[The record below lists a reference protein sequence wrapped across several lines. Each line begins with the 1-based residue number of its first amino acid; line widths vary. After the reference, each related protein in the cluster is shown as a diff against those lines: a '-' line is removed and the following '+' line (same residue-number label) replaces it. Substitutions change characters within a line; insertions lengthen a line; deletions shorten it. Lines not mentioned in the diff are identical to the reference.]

1 MNILDRIKLTI
12 QWLIGSGVADNQE
25 NIGKLLGYTNKSAFS
40 QILNGKKPLP
50 ESFIDRLC
58 VLNNKLNPDWMLT
71 GEGPMLKSE
80 NNNLIIND
88 PKIISID
95 EGQPILD
102 IRICAGQGI
111 GLFGD
116 ENKVLS
122 RVNIPDFKGCVGVI
136 VYGESMYDK
145 YAPGDAVFVREISNC
160 NYIENGQPYVVITKE
175 DRLLKLVYQENDKLT
190 LVSYNTVLNPD
201 GRRTFP
207 DMPINPDD
215 ILYIYKVVGK
225 LARNQI

>member
-1 MNILDRIKLTI
+1 MIDCQTIK
-12 QWLIGSGVADNQE
+12 
-25 NIGKLLGYTNKSAFS
+25 
-40 QILNGKKPLP
+40 
-50 ESFIDRLC
+50 DRLEAYLKYRNIKKSYFEKEIGASNGYINSIKKSIGQEYLDQISNLYPD
-58 VLNNKLNPDWMLT
+58 LNITWLLT
-71 GEGPMLKSE
+71 GKGDMLNIENSE
-80 NNNLIIND
+80 SVND
-88 PKIISID
+88 SPITISID

-145 YAPGDAVFVREISNC
+145 YAPGDAVFVREISDC
-160 NYIENGQPYVVITKE
+160 NYIENGQPYIVITKE
-175 DRLLKLVYQENDKLT
+175 DRLLKLVYQENDKLS

-207 DMPINPDD
+207 DMVVEADD
-215 ILYIYKVVGK
+215 ILFLYKVVGR

>member
-1 MNILDRIKLTI
+1 MNINERIKEIRRIIFNNSTKDFAIALNVSSQAVSNYI
-12 QWLIGSGVADNQE
+12 RNGYNVGREVIE
-25 NIGKLLGYTNKSAFS
+25 NILKICPSVNSNWL
-40 QILNGKKPLP
+40 
-50 ESFIDRLC
+50 
-58 VLNNKLNPDWMLT
+58 LT
-71 GEGPMLKSE
+71 GEGLMLKSD
-80 NNNLIIND
+80 NQGLIVND
-88 PKIISID
+88 PITISTD

-122 RVNIPDFKGCVGVI
+122 RVNIPDFKGCIGVI

-145 YAPGDAVFVREISNC
+145 YAPGDAVFVREISDC
-160 NYIENGQPYVVITKE
+160 NYIENGQPYIVITKE
-175 DRLLKLVYQENDKLT
+175 DRLLKLVYQENDKLS

-207 DMPINPDD
+207 DMVVEADD
-215 ILYIYKVVGK
+215 ILFLYKVVGR
-225 LARNQI
+225 LARNQV

>member
-1 MNILDRIKLTI
+1 MIDCQTIK
-12 QWLIGSGVADNQE
+12 
-25 NIGKLLGYTNKSAFS
+25 
-40 QILNGKKPLP
+40 
-50 ESFIDRLC
+50 DRLEAYLKYRDIKKSYFEKEIGASNGYINSIKKSIGQEYLDQISNLYPD
-58 VLNNKLNPDWMLT
+58 LNITWLLT
-71 GEGPMLKSE
+71 GKGGML
-80 NNNLIIND
+80 NLGNIESVND
-88 PKIISID
+88 NSMIISID

-145 YAPGDAVFVREISNC
+145 YAPGDAVFVREISDC
-160 NYIENGQPYVVITKE
+160 NYIENGQPYIVITKE
-175 DRLLKLVYQENDKLT
+175 DRLLKLVYQENDKLS

-207 DMPINPDD
+207 DMVVETDD
-215 ILYIYKVVGK
+215 ILFLYKVVGR

>member
-1 MNILDRIKLTI
+1 MNINERIKEIRRIIFNNSTKDFAIALNVSSQAVSNYI
-12 QWLIGSGVADNQE
+12 RNGYNVGREVIE
-25 NIGKLLGYTNKSAFS
+25 NILKICPSVNSNWL
-40 QILNGKKPLP
+40 
-50 ESFIDRLC
+50 
-58 VLNNKLNPDWMLT
+58 LT
-71 GEGPMLKSE
+71 GEGLMLKSD
-80 NNNLIIND
+80 NQGLIVND
-88 PKIISID
+88 PITISID

-145 YAPGDAVFVREISNC
+145 YAPGDAVFVREISDC
-160 NYIENGQPYVVITKE
+160 NYIENGQPYIVITKE
-175 DRLLKLVYQENDKLT
+175 DRLLKLVYQENDKLS

-207 DMPINPDD
+207 DMVVEADD
-215 ILYIYKVVGK
+215 ILFLYKVVGR

>member
-1 MNILDRIKLTI
+1 MKERLNKAFYHLKSIGLISKQDDLADKMSFSRTSISKAMNGYEDYLT
-12 QWLIGSGVADNQE
+12 
-25 NIGKLLGYTNKSAFS
+25 
-40 QILNGKKPLP
+40 
-50 ESFIDRLC
+50 ESFMR
-58 VLNNKLNPDWMLT
+58 KLNIAYPDIFNLNWLLT
-71 GEGPMLKSE
+71 GEGSMLKSG
-80 NNNLIIND
+80 NKDLIIND

>member
-1 MNILDRIKLTI
+1 MQTIKDRITLFLEYKK
-12 QWLIGSGVADNQE
+12 IGQAKFSEIAGLSKGFVN
-25 NIGKLLGYTNKSAFS
+25 NIGDNTTKRSLDKIKEAFPE
-40 QILNGKKPLP
+40 LNSNWL
-50 ESFIDRLC
+50 
-58 VLNNKLNPDWMLT
+58 LT
-71 GEGPMLKSE
+71 GEGSMLKSD
-80 NNNLIIND
+80 NQGLIVND
-88 PKIISID
+88 PITISID

-145 YAPGDAVFVREISNC
+145 YAPGDAVFVREISDC
-160 NYIENGQPYVVITKE
+160 NYIENGQPYIVITKE
-175 DRLLKLVYQENDKLT
+175 DRLLKLVYQENDKLS

-207 DMPINPDD
+207 DMVVEADD
-215 ILYIYKVVGK
+215 ILFLYKVVGR

>member
-1 MNILDRIKLTI
+1 MNINERIKEIRRIIFNNSTKDFAIALNVSSQAVSNYI
-12 QWLIGSGVADNQE
+12 RNGYNVGREVIE
-25 NIGKLLGYTNKSAFS
+25 NILKICPSVDSNWL
-40 QILNGKKPLP
+40 
-50 ESFIDRLC
+50 
-58 VLNNKLNPDWMLT
+58 LT
-71 GEGPMLKSE
+71 GEGLMLKSD
-80 NNNLIIND
+80 NRGLIVND
-88 PKIISID
+88 PITISID

-145 YAPGDAVFVREISNC
+145 YAPGDAVFVREISDC
-160 NYIENGQPYVVITKE
+160 NYIENGQPYIVITKE
-175 DRLLKLVYQENDKLT
+175 DRLLKLVYQENDKLS

-207 DMPINPDD
+207 DMVVEADD
-215 ILYIYKVVGK
+215 ILFLYKVVGR

>member
-1 MNILDRIKLTI
+1 MHYLNKL
-12 QWLIGSGVADNQE
+12 
-25 NIGKLLGYTNKSAFS
+25 
-40 QILNGKKPLP
+40 
-50 ESFIDRLC
+50 IDHL
-58 VLNNKLNPDWMLT
+58 KLNPKQFSESLGFDRVDRIYNVLNLKNGISTSLANIITKTYPSVNYDWLLT
-71 GEGPMLKSE
+71 GEGSMLKSD
-80 NNNLIIND
+80 NQGLIVND
-88 PKIISID
+88 PITISID

-145 YAPGDAVFVREISNC
+145 YAPGDAVFVREISDC
-160 NYIENGQPYVVITKE
+160 NYIENGQPYIVITKE

-190 LVSYNTVLNPD
+190 LVSYNTALNPD

-207 DMPINPDD
+207 DMPINPDEV
-215 ILYIYKVVGK
+215 LYLYKVVGRI
-225 LARNQI
+225 ARNQM

>member
-1 MNILDRIKLTI
+1 MQTIKDRITLFLEYKK
-12 QWLIGSGVADNQE
+12 IGQAKFSEIAGLSKGFVN
-25 NIGKLLGYTNKSAFS
+25 NVSNNTTKKSIDKINNAF
-40 QILNGKKPLP
+40 P
-50 ESFIDRLC
+50 E
-58 VLNNKLNPDWMLT
+58 LNPKWLLS
-71 GEGPMLKSE
+71 GEGSMLKSE
-80 NNNLIIND
+80 NNDLIIND

-145 YAPGDAVFVREISNC
+145 YAPGDAVFVREISDC
-160 NYIENGQPYVVITKE
+160 NYIENGQPYIVITRE
-175 DRLLKLVYQENDKLT
+175 DRLLKLVYQENDKLS

-207 DMPINPDD
+207 DMVVEPDD
-215 ILYIYKVVGK
+215 ILFLYKVVGK

>member
-1 MNILDRIKLTI
+1 MIDCQTIK
-12 QWLIGSGVADNQE
+12 
-25 NIGKLLGYTNKSAFS
+25 
-40 QILNGKKPLP
+40 
-50 ESFIDRLC
+50 DRLEAYLKYRDIKKSYFEKEIGASNGYINSIKKSIGQEYLDQISNLYPD
-58 VLNNKLNPDWMLT
+58 LNITWLLT
-71 GEGPMLKSE
+71 GKGGML
-80 NNNLIIND
+80 NLGNIESVND
-88 PKIISID
+88 NSMIISID

-145 YAPGDAVFVREISNC
+145 YAPGDAVFVREISDC
-160 NYIENGQPYVVITKE
+160 NYIENGQPYIVITKE
-175 DRLLKLVYQENDKLT
+175 DRLLKLVYQENDKLS

-207 DMPINPDD
+207 DMVVEADD
-215 ILYIYKVVGK
+215 ILFLYKVVGR

>member
-1 MNILDRIKLTI
+1 MHYLNKL
-12 QWLIGSGVADNQE
+12 
-25 NIGKLLGYTNKSAFS
+25 
-40 QILNGKKPLP
+40 
-50 ESFIDRLC
+50 IDHL
-58 VLNNKLNPDWMLT
+58 KLNPKKFSESLGFDRVDRIYNVLKLKNGISPSLASTITDVYPFVSYDWLLT
-71 GEGPMLKSE
+71 GNGSMLKSE
-80 NNNLIIND
+80 NNDLIIND

-102 IRICAGQGI
+102 IRVCAGQGI
-111 GLFGD
+111 GLYGE
-116 ENKVLS
+116 ENKILS
-122 RVNIPDFKGCVGVI
+122 RVNIPDFKGCIGVI

-145 YAPGDAVFVREISNC
+145 YAPGDAVFVREISDC

-175 DRLLKLVYQENDKLT
+175 DRLLKLIYQENDKLT